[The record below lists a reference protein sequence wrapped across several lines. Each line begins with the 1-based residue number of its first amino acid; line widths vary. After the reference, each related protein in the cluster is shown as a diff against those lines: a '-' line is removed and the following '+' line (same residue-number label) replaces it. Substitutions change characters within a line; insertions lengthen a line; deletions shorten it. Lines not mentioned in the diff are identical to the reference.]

1 MPTLLLLAG
10 GKSTRFGRPK
20 QLEPVG
26 PEGEALLDF
35 TLRDA
40 FPAGCTGAV
49 IVVRPEHLLAFAERF
64 AARPQVRIVVQ
75 AEALGTAHAV
85 MLALAEVHGT
95 AIIANGDDL
104 YGSGAMEQA
113 VRHALDGDPEQ
124 HALVAFELANTLS
137 PSGGVNRAVC
147 AMDAEGLLLSTQE
160 VTGLQADAS
169 GNITSADGRTWPAA
183 TLVSMNLW
191 VLHPALFPL
200 FRTLFAAHTA
210 TNGEFG
216 LPMVVSAAIA
226 QHHRFAVLRTSE
238 TWCGLT
244 HPADAGHV
252 RQYLAKHR

>member
-1 MPTLLLLAG
+1 MPTLILLAG

-26 PEGEALLDF
+26 PEGEALLDL

-40 FPAGCTGAV
+40 RAAGCTGAV
-49 IVVRPEHLLAFAERF
+49 IVVRPEHLLVFADRF
-64 AARPQVRIVVQ
+64 ADQPQVRIVVQ

-85 MLALAEVHGT
+85 MLALAEAHGT
-95 AIIANGDDL
+95 ALIANGDDH
-104 YGSGAMEQA
+104 YGAGAMEQA
-113 VRHALDGDPEQ
+113 ARHALRGDPVQ

-137 PSGGVNRAVC
+137 PSGGVHRAVC
-147 AMDAEGLLLSTQE
+147 ATDADGLLLSTQE
-160 VTGLQADAS
+160 VTGLQAAAS
-169 GNITSADGRTWPAA
+169 GNITSADGRSWPAA

-191 VLHPALFPL
+191 VLRPALFPL
-200 FRTLFAAHTA
+200 FRTLFAAHA
-210 TNGEFG
+210 AANGEFG
-216 LPMVVSAAIA
+216 LPSVVSAAIA
-226 QHHRFAVLRTSE
+226 QHHRFAVLRTTE

>member
-1 MPTLLLLAG
+1 MPILVLLAG
-10 GKSTRFGRPK
+10 GRSTRFGRPK

-40 FPAGCTGAV
+40 RATGCNNAV
-49 IVVRPEHLLAFAERF
+49 IVVRPEHMPTFAERF
-64 AARPQVRIVVQ
+64 AQRPHVRLVVQ
-75 AEALGTAHAV
+75 AEARGTAHAV
-85 MLALAEVHGT
+85 MLALTEVPGT
-95 AIIANGDDL
+95 AIIANGDDH
-104 YGSGAMEQA
+104 YGAGVLEQA
-113 VRHALDGDPEQ
+113 VRHALHGDPVQ

-147 AMDAEGLLLSTQE
+147 ATDADGLLISTQE

-191 VLHPALFPL
+191 VLRPALFPL
-200 FRTLFAAHTA
+200 FRTLFAAHSA
-210 TNGEFG
+210 ANGEFG

-226 QHHRFAVLRTSE
+226 QHHQFAVLRTTE

-244 HPADAGHV
+244 HPADASLV
-252 RQYLAKHR
+252 RQHLTARP